1 MSVCQ
6 AIRSHQQRLDA
17 TFSRASQ
24 LNSDAE
30 LLSDFAKYLCVLV
43 SGFVEKSFSEIAL
56 EHAKLSGSKS
66 LQRYIE
72 RHTKNFTNAN
82 SDKILKFLGSFD
94 PFWQKQMESFLVDEK
109 KAAIDSVYGLR
120 NSIAHGGSTG
130 ITYIRITNYYK
141 SVKDVVSFA
150 ERMCVT

>member
-1 MSVCQ
+1 
-6 AIRSHQQRLDA
+6 
-17 TFSRASQ
+17 
-24 LNSDAE
+24 
-30 LLSDFAKYLCVLV
+30 
-43 SGFVEKSFSEIAL
+43 
-56 EHAKLSGSKS
+56 
-66 LQRYIE
+66 
-72 RHTKNFTNAN
+72 
-82 SDKILKFLGSFD
+82 
-94 PFWQKQMESFLVDEK
+94 MESFLVDEK